1 MEKAESI
8 SNYFSRVLAISNKLK
23 RNYVKIE
30 DVKIMKQI
38 FHSLSLRFE
47 HIILKIKEIKYLEA
61 TRIE

>member
-8 SNYFSRVLAISNKLK
+8 SNYFSRVLAISNQLK
-23 RNYVKIE
+23 GNYVKIE

-38 FHSLSLRFE
+38 FRSLSLRFE
-47 HIILKIKEIKYLEA
+47 HIILTIKETKYLEA